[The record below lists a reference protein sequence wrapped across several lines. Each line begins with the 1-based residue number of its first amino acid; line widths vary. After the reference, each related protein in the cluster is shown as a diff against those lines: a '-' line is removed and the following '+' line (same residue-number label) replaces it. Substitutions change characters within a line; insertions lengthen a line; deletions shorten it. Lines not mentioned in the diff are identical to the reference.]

1 MLNVYI
7 GSIKSDNL
15 VRFNDAWFDRH
26 LKGLKVDAN
35 IKYFMKKIDES
46 TYIKEHKM
54 YSRFDKELCVSM
66 EQLSTG
72 CKTLINVYSFND
84 KIFDVIECGDNVIDE
99 IFRLKQGI
107 LCKDAVLV
115 EYMTRDISRITTEQL
130 ATHLLSNFTGSL
142 KGDFIITKKHLGS
155 CWTCNCCDKYTK
167 DLVKKCSHAVNK
179 KTDKEKALN
188 LYHNTLAHT
197 YV

>member
-7 GSIKSDNL
+7 GDIKSENL
-15 VRFNDAWFDRH
+15 VKFNDAWFDRH

-72 CKTLINVYSFND
+72 CKTLINVYIFND

-99 IFRLKQGI
+99 IFRLKQGNI
-107 LCKDAVLV
+107 L
-115 EYMTRDISRITTEQL
+115 ISAFYLIPEFQGTVKVYTNNGVMMMNNEQL
-130 ATHLLSNFTGSL
+130 SN
-142 KGDFIITKKHLGS
+142 
-155 CWTCNCCDKYTK
+155 YVYEYYK
-167 DLVKKCSHAVNK
+167 DR
-179 KTDKEKALN
+179 
-188 LYHNTLAHT
+188 
-197 YV
+197 